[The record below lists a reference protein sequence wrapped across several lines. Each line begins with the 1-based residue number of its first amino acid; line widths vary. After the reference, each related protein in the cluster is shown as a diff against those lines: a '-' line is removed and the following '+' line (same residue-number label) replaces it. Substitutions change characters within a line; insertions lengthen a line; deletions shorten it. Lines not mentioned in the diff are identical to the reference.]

1 MFNSLGVLS
10 QSWGDCPD
18 GNLAY
23 LTFQQIG
30 VVDYHEGRADG
41 DKKGKRNEDTHS
53 EMEVW
58 L

>member
-18 GNLAY
+18 GNLAH

-53 EMEVW
+53 EMEV
-58 L
+58 